1 MRTTVPPMVQFN
13 HSAVTKYVEEKVY
26 HLYVSNCYTNNQS
39 IMWLYAGEI
48 MDYTGAPENI
58 TIVWETDNCSYQ
70 RKSAEHFRDCQQLA
84 NLWLRIIVQ
93 IWGIAGHRKG
103 EVDHVGDFAK
113 VAARRTMQVTC
124 GQFTFHFIVSFSSNH
139 YCTNWTVVM
148 TSFISYRLSSA
159 HGFLPHDLIYHICFF

>member
-1 MRTTVPPMVQFN
+1 M
-13 HSAVTKYVEEKVY
+13 
-26 HLYVSNCYTNNQS
+26 
-39 IMWLYAGEI
+39 
-48 MDYTGAPENI
+48 
-58 TIVWETDNCSYQ
+58 VWETDNCSNQ
-70 RKSAEHFRDCQQLA
+70 GKSAKNFRDCQQLA

-103 EVDHVGDFAK
+103 EVDHVGGFAK
-113 VAARRTMQVTC
+113 VAARRAMQVIC